1 MATRLRLLGPPD
13 RDEVTALL
21 AERPVENL
29 FLAAKVELFGVD
41 RRRLG
46 KLHGFER
53 DGKLTAV
60 CLNAGTIFPAGVDP
74 DAIPE
79 FVEAIG
85 GTRRASSILGSSMAA
100 LGLFV
105 GLAERWP
112 AAWGSYANVRRKQ
125 PLMVRSGAPEFD
137 ADPRVRPLTMK
148 DFDSY
153 LEASV
158 HMYTEE
164 IGSSPY
170 KYGPGYES
178 FVADRIKNRDAWGI
192 VENSTVI
199 FKADLGPKHLDQA
212 QLQGVWV
219 HPDHR
224 GTGLSVPG
232 LAGMLR
238 DVFRTHGTVSLYVND
253 FNIPAIRS
261 YERLGFE
268 HVGTL
273 STVHY

>member
-1 MATRLRLLGPPD
+1 MSTRLRLLTPHD
-13 RDEVTALL
+13 RAEVEELL
-21 AERPVENL
+21 AQRPVENL
-29 FLAAKVELFGVD
+29 FLASKVGAVGID

-53 DGKLTAV
+53 DGRLTAV
-60 CLNAGTIFPAGVDP
+60 CLNAGTLFPAGVDP
-74 DAIPE
+74 DAIPA
-79 FVEAIG
+79 FVEAVG
-85 GTRRASSILGSSMAA
+85 GVRRASSILGGSMMA
-100 LGLFV
+100 LGLFL
-105 GLAERWP
+105 GLSERWP
-112 AAWGSYANVRRKQ
+112 SAWGNVANVRNRQ
-125 PLMVRSGAPEFD
+125 ALMVREGPPEVQVD
-137 ADPRVRPLTMK
+137 RRVRPLTMK

-178 FVADRIKNRDAWGI
+178 FVAERIKNRDAWAI

-199 FKADLGPKHLDQA
+199 FKADLGPKFKDQA

-219 HPDHR
+219 HPEYR
-224 GTGLSVPG
+224 GTGLSVPA
-232 LAGMLR
+232 LAGMLSQV
-238 DVFRTHGTVSLYVND
+238 DTMFPMVSLYVND
-253 FNIPAIRS
+253 FNTPAIRS

-268 HVGTL
+268 HVGAL

>member
-1 MATRLRLLGPPD
+1 MTTRLRSLGPED
-13 RDEVTALL
+13 RSAVEALL
-21 AERPVENL
+21 AQRPVENL
-29 FLAAKVELFGVD
+29 FLAAKVGLFGVD

-53 DGKLTAV
+53 DGVLTAV
-60 CLNAGTIFPAGVDP
+60 CLNAGTVFPAGADP
-74 DAIPE
+74 DAIPS

-85 GTRRASSILGSSMAA
+85 PVRRASSILGPSMAA
-100 LGLFV
+100 LGLFI

-112 AAWGSYANVRRKQ
+112 GAWGSYVNVRSKQ
-125 PLMVRSGAPEFD
+125 PLMALRGAPDCE
-137 ADPRVRPLTMK
+137 ADPRVRQLTMR

-153 LEASV
+153 LAASV
-158 HMYTEE
+158 HMYTDE

-170 KYGPGYES
+170 KYGPGYET
-178 FVADRIKNRDAWGI
+178 FVAERLKNNDAWGI
-192 VENSTVI
+192 VENSEVI
-199 FKADLGPKHLDQA
+199 FKADLGPKLGDQA

-219 HPDHR
+219 HPEHR
-224 GTGLSVPG
+224 GKGLSVPG

-238 DVFRTHGTVSLYVND
+238 DVTRTHDVVSLYVNS
-253 FNIPAIRS
+253 FNVPAIRS

-268 HVGTL
+268 HLGAL

>member
-13 RDEVTALL
+13 RAEVAALL
-21 AERPVENL
+21 SERPIENL
-29 FLAAKVELFGVD
+29 FLAAKVGLFGVD

-53 DGKLTAV
+53 DGILTAV

-74 DAIPE
+74 DAIPG

-112 AAWGSYANVRRKQ
+112 GAWGSYANIRRKQ
-125 PLMVRSGAPEFD
+125 PLMVRRGAPTDD

-178 FVADRIKNRDAWGI
+178 FVADRLKNRDAWGI
-192 VENSTVI
+192 VENGQII
-199 FKADLGPKHLDQA
+199 FKADLGPKFLDHA

-219 HPDHR
+219 HPDRR
-224 GTGLSVPG
+224 GEGLSVPA
-232 LAGMLR
+232 LSGMLK
-238 DVFRTHGTVSLYVND
+238 DVVRTHNVVSLYVND

-261 YERLGFE
+261 YEHLGFE
-268 HVGTL
+268 HVGAL

>member
-1 MATRLRLLGPPD
+1 MTSRLRLLGPDD
-13 RDEVTALL
+13 RDSVETLL
-21 AERPVENL
+21 ARRPVENL
-29 FLAAKVELFGVD
+29 FLAAKIDAFGVD

-53 DGKLTAV
+53 DGELTAV
-60 CLNAGTIFPAGVDP
+60 CLNAGTIFAAGMDP

-85 GTRRASSILGSSMAA
+85 GTRRASSILGASMTA
-100 LGLFV
+100 LGLFL
-105 GLAERWP
+105 GLSERWP
-112 AAWGSYANVRRKQ
+112 GAWGNYANVRRKQ
-125 PLMVRSGAPEFD
+125 PLMVRRGACDIEP
-137 ADPRVRPLTMK
+137 DPRVRPLTMR
-148 DFDSY
+148 DFESY
-153 LEASV
+153 LAASV
-158 HMYTEE
+158 HMYTDE

-192 VENSTVI
+192 VENSEVI
-199 FKADLGPKHLDQA
+199 FKADLGPKMGEQA

-224 GTGLSVPG
+224 GKGLSTPA
-232 LAGMLR
+232 LAGMIK
-238 DVFRTHGTVSLYVND
+238 DVVLDHEVVSLYVND
-253 FNIPAIRS
+253 FNTPAIRS

-268 HVGTL
+268 HVGAL
-273 STVHY
+273 STIHY

>member
-1 MATRLRLLGPPD
+1 MANRLRLLGPSD
-13 RDEVTALL
+13 RAEVEALL

-29 FLAAKVELFGVD
+29 FLAAKVGLFGVD

-46 KLHGFER
+46 RLHGFER

-60 CLNAGTIFPAGVDP
+60 CLNAGTIFPAGADP

-112 AAWGSYANVRRKQ
+112 GAWDSYANVRRKQ
-125 PLMVRSGAPEFD
+125 PLMVRRGAPEFE

-199 FKADLGPKHLDQA
+199 FKADLGPKFQDQA

-224 GTGLSVPG
+224 GKGLSVPG
-232 LAGMLR
+232 LAGMMR
-238 DVFRTHGTVSLYVND
+238 DVCRIHDTVSLYVND

-261 YERLGFE
+261 YEHLGFE
-268 HVGTL
+268 HVGAL